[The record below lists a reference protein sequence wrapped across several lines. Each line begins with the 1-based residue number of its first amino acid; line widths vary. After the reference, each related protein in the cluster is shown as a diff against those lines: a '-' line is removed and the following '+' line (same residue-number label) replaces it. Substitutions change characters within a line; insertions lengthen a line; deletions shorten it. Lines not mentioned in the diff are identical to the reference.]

1 MTRLEILA
9 SLVMDAYYQSYAKES
24 DFLQQEDFVQYTGMF
39 YQQVLQ
45 EDFDKTRRELIQLRM
60 LDMNESIIL
69 SDSWYKIKE
78 VDVKKDGDNFIAEM
92 PNYFSFNRDI
102 SFSGLK
108 AVYPIDN
115 VGDCCN
121 KFAKIKSEQC
131 NGLAYLPSSD
141 KTIYYFPLGDKIYF
155 KKVNCNL
162 KKVNVAYIP
171 SINENED
178 ENTEISIPEG
188 LIADIVIRTYSFLT
202 STRNGLVIDK
212 TNDQNQNRSAQTEI
226 DPNSIQ
232 NQ

>member
-9 SLVMDAYYQSYAKES
+9 SLVMDVYYQSYAKES

-60 LDMNESIIL
+60 LDMNESIML
-69 SDSWYKIKE
+69 SDSWYKVKE
-78 VDVKKDGDNFIAEM
+78 IDIKKDGDNFMADM
-92 PNYFSFNRDI
+92 PNYFSFNRDVA
-102 SFSGLK
+102 FSGLK

-115 VGDCCN
+115 AGDCCN

-131 NGLAYLPSSD
+131 SGLAYLPSSD

-162 KKVNVAYIP
+162 KKVSVAYIP
-171 SINENED
+171 NINEE
-178 ENTEISIPEG
+178 ESAEIAIPEG
-188 LIADIVIRTYSFLT
+188 LVADIVVRTYNFLT
-202 STRNGLVIDK
+202 STRNGSVIDK
-212 TNDQNQNRSAQTEI
+212 TNNQNQNKTTQTEI
-226 DPNSIQ
+226 DPNNIQ
-232 NQ
+232 N